1 MGMMIR
7 RSRKAQE
14 AAVKAARATSEKEKE
29 KDLPFVDVPEHMNM
43 KQEDNPPK
51 RRGRRS

>member
-14 AAVKAARATSEKEKE
+14 AAAQAALAASKKEAEKE
-29 KDLPFVDVPEHMNM
+29 LPFVDVPDHM